1 MNIEHFRR
9 KLLERQKELTGSTN
23 RLTEEARQ
31 SGIAEVEDPI
41 DQVTSA
47 EAKAA
52 DFEEAGI
59 ESEELEEV
67 NDALRRIED
76 GTYGKCIDCGR
87 SIEPDRL
94 EAVPWTPYCFD
105 DQRKHDQASAESGG
119 DLRL

>member
-9 KLLERQKELTGSTN
+9 KLLERKKDLTASSN

-31 SGIAEVEDPI
+31 SGVAEVEDPI
-41 DQVTSA
+41 DQVTST

-52 DFEEAGI
+52 SFREAGI

-67 NDALRRIED
+67 EDALRRIDD

-87 SIEPDRL
+87 PIEADRL
-94 EAVPWTPYCFD
+94 EAVPWTPYCFN
-105 DQRKHDQASAESGG
+105 DQQKYDQANARAGG
-119 DLRL
+119 DRPL

>member
-1 MNIEHFRR
+1 MDIEHFRR
-9 KLLERQKELTGSTN
+9 KLLERQKELTGSSN

-31 SGIAEVEDPI
+31 SGVAEVEDPI

-52 DFEEAGI
+52 SFQKAGLA
-59 ESEELEEV
+59 SEELKEV
-67 NDALRRIED
+67 DDALRRIDE

-87 SIEPDRL
+87 PIEPGRL

-105 DQRKHDQASAESGG
+105 DQKKRDEAKAKAGG
-119 DLRL
+119 